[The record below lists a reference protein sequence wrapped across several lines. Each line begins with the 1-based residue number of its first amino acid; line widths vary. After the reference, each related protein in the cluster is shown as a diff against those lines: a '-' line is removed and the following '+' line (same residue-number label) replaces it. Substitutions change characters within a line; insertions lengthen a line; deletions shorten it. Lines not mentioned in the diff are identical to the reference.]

1 MGADDLGMLTAIG
14 LTLNFVGAI
23 VLLGSDV
30 ERVEHVLKRIDP
42 VHHAYKSGLIRIID
56 ESMVEGIE
64 DDNRVYP
71 YDRPVCADHWSLWP
85 IRQFLRYQVGQDI
98 PRDAE
103 IDIRGGWFKVN
114 GEELTFPEKRT
125 VQVSDGQLRTQKLT
139 LSSISA
145 LLYEA
150 RVRRI
155 YIYGVCLLALG
166 FLLQLIDSL
175 GALAAVPLYA

>member
-64 DDNRVYP
+64 DDNRVFHMI
-71 YDRPVCADHWSLWP
+71 DRCVLIIGACG
-85 IRQFLRYQVGQDI
+85 RFVNFY
-98 PRDAE
+98 
-103 IDIRGGWFKVN
+103 DIRWGRTYLVMLKSIFGVGGSKSM
-114 GEELTFPEKRT
+114 EK
-125 VQVSDGQLRTQKLT
+125 S
-139 LSSISA
+139 
-145 LLYEA
+145 
-150 RVRRI
+150 
-155 YIYGVCLLALG
+155 
-166 FLLQLIDSL
+166 
-175 GALAAVPLYA
+175 